1 MNKHPAE
8 KEEKLAAEETK
19 SEARAAAAEEKL
31 AEKAAAKEEA
41 LAAKAAAAEAAKEA
55 AIEKVGDPDNRWQ
68 VVASAES
75 KEESWRKVTRRMA
88 VSNGAIYQ
96 TETRRRNP
104 DGSYALSQ
112 ATVFVPA

>member
-1 MNKHPAE
+1 MTTKLE

-31 AEKAAAKEEA
+31 VEKAAAKEEA
-41 LAAKAAAAEAAKEA
+41 LAAKAAKEA
-55 AIEKVGDPDNRWQ
+55 AIEKVGNPDALWQ

-75 KEESWRKVTRRMA
+75 EEEGWRKVTRRMA